1 MRILTMPV
9 IVASLIAGTPTMA
22 QTSPAPSQSQTE
34 PQKGVAIRSIQVV
47 DVEELNAD
55 VRSRVDS
62 LVASTK
68 QDDIK
73 SIRASINATPEA
85 VSALK
90 AKGRVTAQVVA
101 INIDN
106 DGVLTMFTKKTA

>member
-1 MRILTMPV
+1 
-9 IVASLIAGTPTMA
+9 MA

-47 DVEELNAD
+47 DVEELRSD
-55 VRSRVDS
+55 VRSTVDA

-73 SIRASINATPEA
+73 SIRDSIDATPEA

-90 AKGRVTAQVVA
+90 AKGRSSAQVLA
-101 INIDN
+101 INIDKN
-106 DGVLTMFTKKTA
+106 GVLTMFTKKTT